1 MLQKMILVKLFLPK
15 YRRGNRRDDL
25 QWERLDLLFTMFG
38 NALRNGLILNQD
50 VRSFTG
56 RINHY
61 AIMVGGRTKRCLIL
75 HLHDESKA
83 PLAEVKVRSQTLD
96 ELSNFLPV
104 HREYELELLR
114 MEESKSINRTVSI
127 SRCSFWAEV

>member
-1 MLQKMILVKLFLPK
+1 MLQKMILVKLSSK
-15 YRRGNRRDDL
+15 YRRGNPRER
-25 QWERLDLLFTMFG
+25 WERLDLLFTMFG

-50 VRSFTG
+50 VRSFAG

-83 PLAEVKVRSQTLD
+83 PLAKVKVRSQTKICLAWW
-96 ELSNFLPV
+96 
-104 HREYELELLR
+104 LLNIR
-114 MEESKSINRTVSI
+114 VVPCRRLVEGSEIQNGL
-127 SRCSFWAEV
+127 CPAQQ

>member
-1 MLQKMILVKLFLPK
+1 
-15 YRRGNRRDDL
+15 
-25 QWERLDLLFTMFG
+25 MFG

-50 VRSFTG
+50 VRSFAG

-83 PLAEVKVRSQTLD
+83 PLAEVKVRSQTKICLAWWLLNIRALQKVGRRIRNPD
-96 ELSNFLPV
+96 GALPSTAV
-104 HREYELELLR
+104 TLHSDAAGGASEK
-114 MEESKSINRTVSI
+114 KSQG
-127 SRCSFWAEV
+127 